1 MIQTVQI
8 GPIALIKLAELLH
21 APSVSRVV
29 VLADENTVRECL
41 PLVEPHLPAGYRLV
55 EMPAGEEYKT
65 LETCQLLWAEL
76 TELRADRYAVV
87 VNLGGG
93 VVTDLGG
100 FAAAVYKRGV
110 RFAQVPTTLLAQ
122 VDASV
127 GGKTGV
133 DFMGFKNQLGV
144 FQQAAAVC
152 IEPRFLR
159 TLDPRQL
166 KSGYAE
172 VVKHWLIADAG
183 AFERNRYV
191 GIMVDDW
198 TPVIE
203 ESVALKQRIVEQDPL
218 ETGLRKLLNFGHTVG
233 HALES
238 YLLQQPGREILHGEA
253 VAAGMVCEA
262 WLSHHKGLLSA
273 AELDK
278 IETFLFSIFEK
289 VQYVLLETEAIAD
302 YALQDKKNTGSII
315 NCTLLEGI
323 GRGVYDQ
330 PVTLAEVS
338 EALRYYHRLPG

>member
-1 MIQTVQI
+1 MDKQI
-8 GPIALIKLAELLH
+8 SVGPNVLPELARLL
-21 APSVSRVV
+21 ASPAVGQVV
-29 VLADENTVRECL
+29 VVVDANTVTQCL
-41 PLVEPHLPAGYRLV
+41 PLLEPYLPAGYRVV
-55 EMPAGEEYKT
+55 EIPAGEEYKT
-65 LETCQLLWAEL
+65 LATCETLWAEL
-76 TELRADRYAVV
+76 TEHRADRHAVV

-110 RFAQVPTTLLAQ
+110 RFVQVPTTLLAQ

-144 FQQAAAVC
+144 FQEAAAVF
-152 IEPRFLR
+152 IDPTFLQ
-159 TLDPRQL
+159 TLDLRQL

-172 VVKHWLIADAG
+172 VVKHWLIADAD
-183 AFERNRYV
+183 AFARNRYV

-203 ESVALKQRIVEQDPL
+203 ESVALKQRIVAQDPL

-238 YLLQQPGREILHGEA
+238 YLLQQPGREVLHGEA

-273 AELDK
+273 LELDR
-278 IETFLFSIFEK
+278 IETFLFSVFEK
-289 VQYVLLETEAIAD
+289 IQFVFLETEAIAD
-302 YALQDKKNTGSII
+302 YARQDKKNSGTVI

-330 PVTLAEVS
+330 AVTLDEI
-338 EALRYYHRLPG
+338 EQALRYYHRLPG